1 MTTSSATKGLA
12 DTDTV
17 QARLTISNEPAGSD
31 NSKDKWASNTAF
43 LFASIGAAIGLGNIV
58 RFPFLAF
65 KHGGAAFLIPY
76 VAAWLLVGVPVLG
89 LEFMLGQRMRA
100 RGALRSCGL
109 VHKRAWGVGAVA
121 VYAAVLVMIT
131 YNMVMSWSW
140 VFLYHSF
147 SKVLPWGT
155 TLTSATAFFRGTVQ
169 GIDADYEQCGILPD
183 APSGLSD
190 GSCGVGK
197 VQPQLVVGLLL
208 QYGLL
213 FLALCA
219 GKKLVGKVVMVTMP
233 LPFLMLTVIFI
244 YALTLEGAK
253 QGVDSYIGKLD
264 TTALANGDA
273 WVDALGQ
280 IFFGLSLAIGGML
293 AYGAAQPSDAP
304 VARNTWVVSLSNSLF
319 SFFSG
324 FAMFMVI
331 GSLAHKQGDTI
342 EQLNG
347 GQSGEDNALG
357 GYSLSF
363 VTFPVAL
370 NLLGSDGVGQFFCAL
385 FFAMLILLGFDSAM
399 NLIESA
405 TAALKD
411 HSPLLA
417 RHEAMCVLAVCGVGF
432 SSGLLMCTQGGSV
445 IMDTIDHFSST
456 YCLLAVGLMEC
467 VVVGWVYDLVPLDE
481 EAQLLVQAHNHEKQ
495 EKQEKKK
502 EKQENAL
509 VRGSS
514 KNSRCTGGGANT
526 ALGGSSG
533 DAPCLVG
540 KQCDFVVGDD
550 DNGNDD
556 GDDLE
561 SGMKA
566 AATPSPTTTIT
577 TTATPTSTTTFT
589 VPITPATPPLLD
601 PSLPLYDRFVT
612 HGLLS
617 SRLQREIATMT
628 GHDPHYLPLA
638 WSLMV
643 KTVTPAIILGLLC
656 YNVRSDLKRH
666 GGDVYTGVFG
676 WGLCCVLPIALL
688 VVSAIVPYRSR
699 GGGDRGG
706 GRGTDADASIA
717 DAKAKQQQQQGQG
730 REGAR
735 ATPVYP

>member
-1 MTTSSATKGLA
+1 MTSSATKALA
-12 DTDTV
+12 DIDTA
-17 QARLTISNEPAGSD
+17 QTRLTISNEPAGSD
-31 NSKDKWASNTAF
+31 DSKDKWASNTAF

-100 RGALRSCGL
+100 RGAIKSCGL
-109 VHKRAWGVGAVA
+109 VHARAWGVGAVA
-121 VYAAVLVMIT
+121 VFAAVLVMIT

-147 SKVLPWGT
+147 SKTLPWGT

-169 GIDADYEQCGILPD
+169 GIDTDYERCGILPD
-183 APSGLSD
+183 MPNGLSD
-190 GSCGVGK
+190 GSCGVGA
-197 VQPQLVVGLLL
+197 VQYQLVVGLLL
-208 QYGLL
+208 QYSLL

-233 LPFLMLTVIFI
+233 LPFLMLSIIFI
-244 YALTLEGAK
+244 YALTLDGAK

-264 TTALANGDA
+264 TAALANGDA

-280 IFFGLSLAIGGML
+280 IVFGLSLAIGGML

-324 FAMFMVI
+324 FAMFTVI
-331 GSLAHKQGDTI
+331 GFLAHKQGDTI

-347 GQSGEDNALG
+347 GESGEDNTLG

-411 HSPLLA
+411 QSPLFA
-417 RHEAMCVLAVCGVGF
+417 RHEALCVLAICGVGF
-432 SSGLLMCTQGGSV
+432 FPGVLMSSQGGSV

-456 YCLLAVGLMEC
+456 YCLLVVGLMEC
-467 VVVGWVYDLVPLDE
+467 IVVGWVYDLVPLDE
-481 EAQLLVQAHNHEKQ
+481 ESQLLVQAHNHDKQ
-495 EKQEKKK
+495 EK
-502 EKQENAL
+502 AL
-509 VRGSS
+509 VRTSS
-514 KNSRCTGGGANT
+514 HNSSSRCTGGGTDT
-526 ALGGSSG
+526 ALRGSSG
-533 DAPCLVG
+533 GAPCLVG
-540 KQCDFVVGDD
+540 KPCDFVVGDGNGHGD
-550 DNGNDD
+550 DC
-556 GDDLE
+556 DLE
-561 SGMKA
+561 SGVKA
-566 AATPSPTTTIT
+566 TATPSPTTT
-577 TTATPTSTTTFT
+577 
-589 VPITPATPPLLD
+589 VPIHPAIPPLLD
-601 PSLPLYDRFVT
+601 PSLPLYHRFVT
-612 HGLLS
+612 HGLFS
-617 SRLQREIATMT
+617 SRLQREIAVMT
-628 GHDPHYLPLA
+628 GQNPYYLPFA
-638 WSLMV
+638 WSLMI
-643 KTVTPAIILGLLC
+643 KTVTPAIIFGLLC
-656 YNVRSDLKRH
+656 YNVRSDLKKH
-666 GGDVYTGVFG
+666 GSDVYTGVFG
-676 WGLCCVLPIALL
+676 WGLCCVLPITLL
-688 VVSAIVPYRSR
+688 VVSTLAPYRS
-699 GGGDRGG
+699 GSG
-706 GRGTDADASIA
+706 GTDADADAPIGDA
-717 DAKAKQQQQQGQG
+717 DADAKQQQEGQHEE